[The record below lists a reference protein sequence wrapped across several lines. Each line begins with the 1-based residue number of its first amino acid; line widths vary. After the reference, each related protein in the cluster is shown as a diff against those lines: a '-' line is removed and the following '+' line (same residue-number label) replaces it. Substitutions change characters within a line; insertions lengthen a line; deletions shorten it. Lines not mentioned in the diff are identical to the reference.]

1 MCDWPKF
8 WPTEPESP
16 VGIGHG
22 RNCGAVV
29 PFAEIHGQNIR
40 YDDSGGDGPPVILA
54 HGFLMDREML
64 APQVSALAPEFRVI
78 TWDERGFG
86 ETQFDGRPF
95 TYWDSARD
103 CLGLLDHLGIER
115 AVVGGMSQGG
125 FLSLRAA
132 LLAPERVRALVLID
146 TQAGPEDPQRLPAY
160 RQMQQTW
167 LRAGPVDELA
177 GVIANLIIGDPELNR
192 VWIAKW
198 RKLPTENMRPV
209 GDTLFDREDITD
221 RLGEITCPAIVIHGT
236 ADQSIEV
243 ERAEQ
248 LCRGLSGCAG
258 VVLIEGAP
266 HASNLTHP
274 DQVNEPLLRFLR
286 SL

>member
-1 MCDWPKF
+1 
-8 WPTEPESP
+8 
-16 VGIGHG
+16 
-22 RNCGAVV
+22 V
-29 PFAEIHGQNIR
+29 PFAEVNGQNIR

-146 TQAGPEDPQRLPAY
+146 TQAGPEDPERLPAY